1 MWIIAIIAMLCWS
14 GSDIFSKAGSKQSD
28 KLSHYKVGIAV
39 GVIMGLHALWEVTF
53 GGVPLSFSDIITYLP
68 ASFFYITSMLVGY
81 ICLRYIEL
89 SISSPICNC
98 SGALALIFSLF
109 YFGVSWNDDSG
120 DGIFLNIPITV
131 GVILIVLGVVSLGF
145 VDHFEDEEARA
156 LRQLKSN
163 RKYSKSAIAI
173 LLPVVYCLLDACG
186 TFVDTLIADNY
197 TEKLI
202 AAGTEAEAA
211 ESLSGDVLNTAY
223 EFTWLFIA
231 VILIVYVFVIKKEK
245 PDIASDGFKWVG
257 GICET
262 VGQVFYMMVV
272 VSDYKVGLVIISA
285 YCAVSL
291 IWSRIF
297 LREKLSWK
305 HYAAIAAAFVG
316 IVILGVYDV

>member
-14 GSDIFSKAGSKQSD
+14 GSDIFSKVGSKQSD
-28 KLSHYKVGIAV
+28 KLSHLKVGIAV

-53 GGVPLSFSDIITYLP
+53 GGVPLSFADIVAYLP
-68 ASFFYITSMLVGY
+68 ASFFYITSMFVGY

-98 SGALALIFSLF
+98 SGALALVFSLI
-109 YFGVSWNDDSG
+109 YFGVSWNNDSG
-120 DGIFLNIPITV
+120 DGIFLNVPITV
-131 GVILIVLGVVSLGF
+131 GVIFIVIGVASLGI
-145 VDHFEDEEARA
+145 VDHFEDEETRA
-156 LRQLKSN
+156 LRQLKAN
-163 RKYSKSAIAI
+163 RKYAKSAVAI

-197 TEKLI
+197 NEKLI
-202 AAGTEAEAA
+202 AAGTDAEAA
-211 ESLSGDVLNTAY
+211 ETLSGDVLNTAY
-223 EFTWLFIA
+223 EFTWFA
-231 VILIVYVFVIKKEK
+231 VALILIVYVFVIKKEK
-245 PDIASDGFKWVG
+245 PDMSSDSFKWLG

-285 YCAVSL
+285 YCAVSF
-291 IWSRIF
+291 IWGRLF

-305 HYAAIAAAFVG
+305 HYAAIAAAFAG
-316 IVILGVYDV
+316 IMILGVYDV

>member
-202 AAGTEAEAA
+202 ATGTEAEAA

>member
-39 GVIMGLHALWEVTF
+39 GVIMGLHALWEVMF

-173 LLPVVYCLLDACG
+173 LLTVVYCLLDACG